1 MALAALLRRAD
12 FRLLF
17 AGQAMSMFGDSAM
30 LLVLAIWVKELT
42 GSNGA
47 AGLTLVFVALPSL
60 VGPLGGW
67 LVDRVRRRPF
77 LVLTN
82 VCSALSVLP
91 LLAVRSADHVWLI
104 YAVATLYGTL
114 LVLHLAALNALLKA
128 MLPETALGE
137 ANAVL
142 QTVKE
147 ALRLVAPLTGA
158 ALYAVVGGGG
168 VAVLDGVTFVGAA
181 IALGVL
187 SVAEP
192 EPARRQDSLREELV
206 AGLHFLWRARPL
218 LHVTVALGLALLVVG
233 IAESVVFAIVEW
245 MGRPPEFV
253 GVVVAVQG
261 IGAVLGGFASSRL
274 IRAVGEVRTVV
285 VGLAAFSVGAMVM
298 VASWLPLVASGV
310 VLAGFGLPL
319 VLVGFVTSLQ
329 RSTTGPLMGRVTTAA
344 YLVIGVPQ
352 TISVALGALLV
363 AVIDYRFLLGVMAGG
378 TALAAAYLVLTG
390 ARSAPSAGPRA
401 GPAVPGAV
409 SASRAMGWALP
420 PAPAP
425 SDDPPAGGAPSGGSP
440 PGGSPPGI
448 PPRNTLP
455 RNTPAG
461 SAPAGPGCGRGE
473 GQNRPGEAASA
484 AELGPDVGDARVRQR

>member
-1 MALAALLRRAD
+1 MPSRPGVTMKLAVLLRRSD

-17 AGQAMSMFGDSAM
+17 AGQSLSMFGDSAM

-42 GSNGA
+42 DSNGM

-77 LVLTN
+77 LVVTN
-82 VCSALSVLP
+82 LCSALSVLP
-91 LLAVRSADHVWLI
+91 LLAVRSAEHVWLI

-114 LVLHLAALNALLKA
+114 LVLHIAALNALLKE
-128 MLPETALGE
+128 MLPEHALGS

-181 IALGVL
+181 IALSALV
-187 SVAEP
+187 VAEP
-192 EPARRQDSLREELV
+192 EPVVRRESIREELV
-206 AGLHFLWRARPL
+206 AGLRFLWRSGPL
-218 LHVTVALGLALLVVG
+218 FHVTVALAMALLVVG
-233 IAESVVFAIVEW
+233 IAESVVFAIVESL
-245 MGRPPEFV
+245 GRPPEFV
-253 GVVVAVQG
+253 GVVVAIQG
-261 IGAVLGGFASSRL
+261 IGAVVGGFAATVL
-274 IRAVGEVRTVV
+274 IRGAAEVRTVV
-285 VGLAAFSVGAMVM
+285 LGLATFSIGAVMM
-298 VASWLPLVASGV
+298 VAPWLPLLASGV

-329 RSTTGPLMGRVTTAA
+329 RSASGPLMGRVTTAA
-344 YLVIGVPQ
+344 YLIIGIPQ
-352 TISVALGALLV
+352 TVSVALGALLV
-363 AVIDYRFLLGVMAGG
+363 SMIDYRYLLGVMAGG
-378 TALAAAYLVLTG
+378 TALAAVYLVFAGRGRPMTIPGKPTRPDAGG
-390 ARSAPSAGPRA
+390 AGRLAG
-401 GPAVPGAV
+401 GAVPGAM

-425 SDDPPAGGAPSGGSP
+425 ADDPPATGSK
-440 PGGSPPGI
+440 
-448 PPRNTLP
+448 
-455 RNTPAG
+455 
-461 SAPAGPGCGRGE
+461 
-473 GQNRPGEAASA
+473 SA